1 MLRGSSPSP
10 TSILL
15 TWEQPEGADAV
26 DRYEIYYR
34 FTINECAN
42 EGGTFRPV
50 NFTVNIGSLRN
61 YTVTNSTLT
70 PVEEDG
76 RYVISLTAINN
87 VTRSTTTGPVTI
99 NTADAG

>member
-26 DRYEIYYR
+26 DRYEIYYGY
-34 FTINECAN
+34 TVNECTN
-42 EGGTFRPV
+42 EGGTFPAV
-50 NFTVNIGSLRN
+50 NFTVYIGTLRN
-61 YTVTNSTLT
+61 YTLTHSAMT

-76 RYVISLTAINN
+76 RYVISLTAINT
-87 VTRSTTTGPVTI
+87 VTRSTTSGPVTV